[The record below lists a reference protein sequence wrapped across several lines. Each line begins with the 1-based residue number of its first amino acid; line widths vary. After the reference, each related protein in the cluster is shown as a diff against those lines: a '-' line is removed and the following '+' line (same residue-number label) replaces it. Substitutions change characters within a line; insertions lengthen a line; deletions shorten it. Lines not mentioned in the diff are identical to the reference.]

1 MLNQLHCPSVA
12 GGVWDVASPSSACVP
27 REKFTTSVLSAKDGL
42 PFSLVFFLAYFHIPI
57 PLPKFIYDKTPKV
70 HRGGRAWPCQ
80 LIGGYLFSKVKSLL
94 FSKNATEIQVI
105 ESEWNIF
112 HKSLTEL
119 WALSDRSI
127 DKSQKIGG
135 KKKGFKRLNVPSL
148 NLT

>member
-27 REKFTTSVLSAKDGL
+27 REKFTTSVFSAKDGL
-42 PFSLVFFLAYFHIPI
+42 PIFIPT

-70 HRGGRAWPCQ
+70 HRGGDPPQ

-94 FSKNATEIQVI
+94 FPKNATEIQVI
-105 ESEWNIF
+105 WEWNIF

-135 KKKGFKRLNVPSL
+135 KKKRFKRLNVPSL